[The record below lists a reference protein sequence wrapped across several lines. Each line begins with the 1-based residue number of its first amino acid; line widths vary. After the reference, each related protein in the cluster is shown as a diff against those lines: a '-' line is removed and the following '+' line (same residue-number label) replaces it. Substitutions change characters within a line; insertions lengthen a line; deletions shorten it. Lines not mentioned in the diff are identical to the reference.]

1 MPFIVGGIAAMAAL
15 FGGILAGIDPISC
28 LTRSLL
34 AFFVGWIAAQLWQV
48 TLILVGQNRS
58 AEVMREGDEDDE
70 QMPAA

>member
-1 MPFIVGGIAAMAAL
+1 MAAL

-58 AEVMREGDEDDE
+58 EQDTHEEDYE
-70 QMPAA
+70 EEELPAA

>member
-15 FGGILAGIDPISC
+15 IGGILAKIDPISC

-34 AFFVGWIAAQLWQV
+34 AFFLGWIAAQLWQV
-48 TLILVGQNRS
+48 ILIMVGQNRKT
-58 AEVMREGDEDDE
+58 EDIRDGEDDEE